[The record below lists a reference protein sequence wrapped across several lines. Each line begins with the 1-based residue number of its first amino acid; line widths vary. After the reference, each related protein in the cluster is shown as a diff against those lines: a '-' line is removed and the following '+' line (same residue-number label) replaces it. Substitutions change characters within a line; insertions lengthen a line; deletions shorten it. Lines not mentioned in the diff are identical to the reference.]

1 LNGCLGKKAEFSVLI
16 PHRFFMIAAPI
27 PANESERLQELYR
40 LEILDTP
47 YEQEFN
53 ELVQLASQLCQVPVS
68 LITLIDH
75 DRVWFKARVGTD
87 LPEADRSIMFCPYAI
102 AGHDDVFVVTDTT
115 ADERFFDNPV
125 VANDPH
131 IRFYAGA
138 PLTTEAGYKLGTL
151 CVIDTMPRDLT
162 AGQRETLRVLSHQ
175 AVRLFDLRI
184 KNKQLARQQQRLEEL
199 ARTQTRII
207 SIVSHDVRNPLGSLR
222 SMLDMLE
229 AGILEPEETAELIT
243 VGKRQVDSTTEML
256 NNLVDWGSVQLQNRP
271 ADKCPINLHDLVTS
285 KFTKFQVAAR
295 LKANALV
302 NDVPGDFTI
311 ESDENALR
319 FVLRNL
325 VSNAMK
331 FTEGGRVTISACH
344 ADTGRACIRVEDTG
358 VGMSEEVRGRLFD
371 AQNRQSAPG
380 TRREKGSG
388 LGLLLVR
395 EYLEK
400 LGGTLNVRSEPGQG
414 TCVEVT
420 L

>member
-1 LNGCLGKKAEFSVLI
+1 
-16 PHRFFMIAAPI
+16 MIAAPL
-27 PANESERLQELYR
+27 PTNESERLQELYR

-47 YEQEFN
+47 YEEEFD
-53 ELVQLASQLCQVPVS
+53 ELVQLAAQLCQVPVS

-75 DRVWFKARVGTD
+75 DRVWFKAKVGTD

-102 AGHDDVFVVTDTT
+102 AGRDDVFVVADAT

-125 VANDPH
+125 VAHDPH

-138 PLTTEAGYKLGTL
+138 PLTTTAGYKLGTL
-151 CVIDTMPRDLT
+151 CLLDVVPRQLT
-162 AGQRETLRVLSHQ
+162 DSQRQTLRVLSRQ
-175 AVRLFDLRI
+175 AIRLFDLRI

-199 ARTQTRII
+199 AQTQTRII

-222 SMLDMLE
+222 SMLEMMDAGMLD
-229 AGILEPEETAELIT
+229 PDETAEMIA
-243 VGKRQVDSTTEML
+243 VGKRQVDGTTEML
-256 NNLVDWGSVQLQNRP
+256 NNLVDWGSVQLQNKPPDKRP
-271 ADKCPINLHDLVTS
+271 LNLRDLVTS
-285 KFTKFQVAAR
+285 KFAKFQVAAR
-295 LKANALV
+295 LKANQLV
-302 NDVPGDFTI
+302 NDVPEGFTL

-331 FTEGGRVTISACH
+331 FTEGGRIAISADRDANGH
-344 ADTGRACIRVEDTG
+344 ARIRVEDTG

-371 AQNRQSAPG
+371 ARNRQSAPG
-380 TRREKGSG
+380 TQREKGSG
-388 LGLLLVR
+388 LGLLLVQ

-400 LGGTLNVRSEPGQG
+400 LGGSLHIRSEPGRG
-414 TCVEVT
+414 TCVEVV